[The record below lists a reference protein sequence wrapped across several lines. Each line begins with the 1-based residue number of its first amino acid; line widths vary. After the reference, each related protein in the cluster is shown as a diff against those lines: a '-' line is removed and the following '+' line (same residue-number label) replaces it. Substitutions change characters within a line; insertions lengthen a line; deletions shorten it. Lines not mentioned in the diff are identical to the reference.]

1 MRQFEF
7 LKKYRVL
14 LLFLGFLVF
23 LTPLAFKVAEHFNF
37 GDAWGEWSSKD
48 IGEMSGITPE
58 GMKKLE
64 GIYDKAPLPDYSLP
78 DKKIISG
85 ELAYLLSGLAGIIL
99 IFILF
104 FGAMKVFS
112 KKGYK

>member
-1 MRQFEF
+1 MKLFEF

-23 LTPLAFKVAEHFNF
+23 LTPLVFKVAEHFNF
-37 GDAWGEWSSKD
+37 GDAWGEWSSEVVEKMV
-48 IGEMSGITPE
+48 GVTPE

-64 GIYDKAPLPDYSLP
+64 GLYDKAPLPDYSMP
-78 DKKIISG
+78 SQGFISG
-85 ELAYLLSGLAGIIL
+85 ELAYLLSGLTGIIL

-104 FGAMKVFS
+104 FSAMKVFS
-112 KKGYK
+112 RKVDK

>member
-1 MRQFEF
+1 MKLFEF

-14 LLFLGFLVF
+14 LLFLGFLVL

-37 GDAWGEWSSKD
+37 GDAWGEWSSEVVE
-48 IGEMSGITPE
+48 EMTGVTPE

-64 GIYDKAPLPDYSLP
+64 GIYDKAPLPDYSMP
-78 DKKIISG
+78 DKGIISG
-85 ELAYLLSGLAGIIL
+85 EVAYLLSGFAGIIL

-104 FGAMKVFS
+104 FSAMKIFS
-112 KKGYK
+112 RKSHK